1 MRDFLQ
7 KKSKQKALLRRRNRT
22 CKERSDS
29 VAKRRNSE
37 RNKRHMLRKSALTQN
52 KLRLFFRLVAAF
64 FAFRKIR
71 LLRNFIR
78 YLKFK
83 IIISAPQAQTEKR
96 KS

>member
-7 KKSKQKALLRRRNRT
+7 KKSKQIALLRRRNRT

-29 VAKRRNSE
+29 VASE
-37 RNKRHMLRKSALTQN
+37 VSVTCSESRLFTQN

-71 LLRNFIR
+71 LLRNF
-78 YLKFK
+78 YKV
-83 IIISAPQAQTEKR
+83 
-96 KS
+96 